1 MKLWIKILIGLGLG
15 LITGLGMYLFDHYG
29 VSELTGVKEFLNTV
43 GQAFIN
49 LLKMLV
55 GIMLFSS
62 LVSGICHLHDPK
74 KLGRIGLRTI
84 VFYVCTTLIAVGIGI
99 ALAMIFKPGTGLN
112 YALPQGFVGQS
123 QNVDILEFLL
133 YLIPSNPF
141 AAFADGNILQVI
153 IFAIFFAV
161 AVTLSGEKGKPVL
174 RLVES
179 VLETMYTLTHF
190 VMRFAPYGVF
200 ALIAIAL
207 GTMGFD
213 AVVPLLKFLMCNY
226 LACLIQIFL
235 IFGLSLR
242 VLAKLEIAPFF
253 KGMKDAIV
261 LAFSTNSS
269 TATLPVTL
277 ECTRDHLGVSEDI
290 SGFVVSLGSTINMNG
305 AAIGQAISA
314 IFIAEAYN
322 IELSLLKIIILF
334 FVSLVSAIGAAG
346 IPGTG
351 LIMLSVVLNAM
362 GLPLDPLGAF
372 ALIAGVDR
380 LREMVS
386 SVVNVLGDAV
396 AAVFIA
402 QKEKQIDTKQYHA
415 VTWLE

>member
-1 MKLWIKILIGLGLG
+1 MKLWIKILIGLALG
-15 LITGLGMYLFDHYG
+15 LVTGLIMYLLDHYD
-29 VSELTGVKEFLNTV
+29 VAQLEGVKDVLNTV

-74 KLGRIGLRTI
+74 KLSRIGLRTI
-84 VFYVCTTLIAVGIGI
+84 GFYIVTTLIAIGVGVI
-99 ALAMIFKPGTGLN
+99 LAMVFKPGSGLN
-112 YALPQGFVGQS
+112 YAIPADFIGKTQKVE
-123 QNVDILEFLL
+123 ILDFLL
-133 YLIPSNPF
+133 FLIPANPF
-141 AAFADGNILQVI
+141 ASFAEGNILQVI

-179 VLETMYTLTHF
+179 ILETMYTLTHF
-190 VMRFAPYGVF
+190 IMKFAPYGVF

-226 LACLIQIFL
+226 IACLIQIFVV
-235 IFGLSLR
+235 FGLSLR
-242 VLAKLEIAPFF
+242 LLAKLEIAPFF

-314 IFIAEAYN
+314 LFIAQAYG
-322 IELSLLKIIILF
+322 IEISLLKIGILF

-402 QKEKQIDTKQYHA
+402 QKEKQLDTKQYHH

>member
-15 LITGLGMYLFDHYG
+15 FITGLGMYLFDHYDI
-29 VSELTGVKEFLNTV
+29 SKLEGVKDVLNTV

-74 KLGRIGLRTI
+74 KLSRIGLRTI
-84 VFYVCTTLIAVGIGI
+84 GFYIITTLIAIGIGVV
-99 ALAMIFKPGTGLN
+99 LAMIFRPGRGLN
-112 YALPQGFVGQS
+112 YAIPADFIGKAQKVE
-123 QNVDILEFLL
+123 ILDFLL

-141 AAFADGNILQVI
+141 AAFAEGNILQVI
-153 IFAIFFAV
+153 VFAIFFAV

-174 RLVES
+174 HFIES
-179 VLETMYTLTHF
+179 VLESMYTLTHF
-190 VMRFAPYGVF
+190 IMKFAPYGVF

-213 AVVPLLKFLMCNY
+213 AVLPLLKFLMCNY
-226 LACLIQIFL
+226 IACLIQIFV

-242 VLAKLEIAPFF
+242 LLAGLEIAPFF

-322 IELSLLKIIILF
+322 IELSVLKIGILF
-334 FVSLVSAIGAAG
+334 FVALISAIGAAG

-396 AAVFIA
+396 AAVVIA
-402 QKEKQIDTKQYHA
+402 QKEKQLDTKKYHHA
-415 VTWLE
+415 TWLE